1 MLDDLLKILID
12 YGLDLPKNSRT
23 LKGTP
28 RDINTSAKC
37 SGEFIYL
44 GLKRALH
51 KYLEKFH
58 CDEDNLKLVI
68 NIDRIPL
75 FKSSSVQFW
84 PILVSINQKS
94 DPIDDYLEE
103 FLFDLVELSKD
114 GYKYNEKT
122 FNAELHFFA
131 CDTPVRVTLKGIAG
145 HTGYNACERCNIKGN
160 WVSNRVT
167 FDEAGD
173 FEMRTDEGFK
183 NN

>member
-68 NIDRIPL
+68 NIDRISL

-84 PILVSINQKS
+84 PILVSINQS
-94 DPIDDYLEE
+94 SQVYPL
-103 FLFDLVELSKD
+103 
-114 GYKYNEKT
+114 
-122 FNAELHFFA
+122 AFF
-131 CDTPVRVTLKGIAG
+131 
-145 HTGYNACERCNIKGN
+145 
-160 WVSNRVT
+160 
-167 FDEAGD
+167 
-173 FEMRTDEGFK
+173 
-183 NN
+183 